1 MPRPFKTVD
10 YDTALDTSVRL
21 RDCLPPTHL
30 ACFVA
35 DLVGQLDLTAFYAR
49 YAPRGGVA
57 YAPEV
62 LLSLLLYG
70 YATGVF
76 SSRAIEAATYDQAP
90 FRYLAG
96 HTHPDHDTLAAF
108 RTQFLDLLPDVF
120 RQLLLLAAASGVLQ
134 FGQLVLAGDG
144 TKIRADASK
153 SKAVSFGRLDAL
165 ETRLQGEIAGLLE
178 RGAAADTA
186 PLPDGLVI
194 AMEVADR
201 ATQLDRRAD
210 ARRVLEERAAAR
222 DQAATAAYEAAV
234 AERETRAKRRGKKPS
249 GRPPQP
255 PATGGGAGARDQ
267 YNFTDPDSRGMKN
280 PTDTG
285 FSQAYNSQVLT
296 DQASLLIVGYSVSN
310 APVDTGEIGPA
321 LARVPPALAIAAIA
335 YDTGYWREANVTDL
349 EQRGIDPYI
358 ATGRQGHRRDW
369 LAQFEPAAAAASPAG
384 ATARERMGH
393 KLQTALGRLIYR
405 GRKCTVEPVI
415 GIIKEVLGFR
425 QFSLRG
431 QAKVAGEWG
440 LVCLGYNLKRLHRL
454 SIG

>member
-10 YDTALDTSVRL
+10 YDAALDTSVRL

-35 DLVGQLDLTAFYAR
+35 DLVRQLDLAAFYAR

-57 YAPEV
+57 YAPAV

-108 RTQFLDLLPDVF
+108 RTQFADLLPNVF
-120 RQLLLLAAASGVLQ
+120 AQLLLLAAVSGVLQ

-144 TKIRADASK
+144 TKIRADAAK
-153 SKAVSFGRLDAL
+153 SKAVSYGRLDAL
-165 ETRLQGEIAGLLE
+165 ETRLQTEIAGLLE
-178 RGAAADTA
+178 RGAAADAA

-194 AMEVADR
+194 GTEVADR
-201 ATQLDRRAD
+201 QAQLARLAE

-222 DQAATAAYEAAV
+222 DQAVTAAYEAAV
-234 AERETRAKRRGKKPS
+234 AERETRAKQRGKKPR

-255 PATGGGAGARDQ
+255 PATGGGPTARDQ
-267 YNFTDPDSRGMKN
+267 YNFTDPDSRVMKN
-280 PTDTG
+280 PTDAG

-296 DQASLLIVGYSVSN
+296 DQASLLIVGYRVSN
-310 APVDTGEIGPA
+310 APVDVGEIGPA
-321 LARVPPALAIAAIA
+321 LDAVPAELDIAAIA
-335 YDTGYWREANVTDL
+335 YDTGYWREANVTNL
-349 EQRGIDPYI
+349 AQRGIDPYI
-358 ATGRQGHRRDW
+358 ATGRLGHRRNW
-369 LAQFEPAAAAASPAG
+369 QEQFEPAEPPEPPAG
-384 ATARERMGH
+384 ATAREQMGY
-393 KLQTALGRLIYR
+393 KLQTALGKLIYR

-431 QAKVAGEWG
+431 HAKVAGEWC
-440 LVCLGYNLKRLHRL
+440 LVCLAYNVKRWQRL
-454 SIG
+454 AVG

>member
-10 YDTALDTSVRL
+10 YAAALDTSVRL

-35 DLVGQLDLTAFYAR
+35 DLVSQLDLSAFYAR

-76 SSRAIEAATYDQAP
+76 SSRQIEHATYDQAP

-108 RTQFLDLLPDVF
+108 RTQFLDLLPAVF
-120 RQLLLLAAASGVLQ
+120 EQVLLLAAAAGVLQ

-144 TKIRADASK
+144 TKIRAAASK
-153 SKAVSFGRLDAL
+153 SRAVSYGRLDAL
-165 ETRLQGEIAGLLE
+165 EARLHTEIAGLLE
-178 RGAAADTA
+178 RGAAADA
-186 PLPDGLVI
+186 VPLPDGLVI
-194 AMEVADR
+194 ATEVADR
-201 ATQLDRRAD
+201 AAQLARLAE
-210 ARRVLEERAAAR
+210 ARRVLEARAAAR
-222 DQAATAAYEAAV
+222 DQAATAAHEAAV
-234 AERETRAKRRGKKPS
+234 AEREARAKRRGKKPG

-255 PATGGGAGARDQ
+255 PATGGPGERDQ
-267 YNFTDPDSRGMKN
+267 YNFTDPDSRVMKN
-280 PTDTG
+280 PTDAG

-296 DQASLLIVGYSVSN
+296 DRASLLIIGYSVSN
-310 APVDTGEIGPA
+310 HPVDVGEIGPA
-321 LARVPPALAIAAIA
+321 LDAVPAALAIAAVA
-335 YDTGYWREANVTDL
+335 YDTGYWREANVTEL
-349 EQRGIDPYI
+349 EQRGIAPYI
-358 ATGRQGHRRDW
+358 ATGRWGHRRNW
-369 LAQFEPAAAAASPAG
+369 QEQFEPAEPPAPPVG
-384 ATARERMGH
+384 ATAREQMGY
-393 KLQTALGRLIYR
+393 KLQTALGQLIYR

-440 LVCLGYNLKRLHRL
+440 LVCLAYNLKRLHRL
-454 SIG
+454 AAG

>member
-10 YDTALDTSVRL
+10 YDAALDTSVRL

-35 DLVGQLDLTAFYAR
+35 DLVSQLDLTTFYAR

-76 SSRAIEAATYDQAP
+76 SSRAIEQATYDQAP

-108 RTQFLDLLPDVF
+108 RTQFLDLLPAVF
-120 RQLLLLAAASGVLQ
+120 QQVLLLAAAAGVLQ

-153 SKAVSFGRLDAL
+153 SKAVSYGRLDAL
-165 ETRLQGEIAGLLE
+165 EARLRTEIADLLA
-178 RGAAADTA
+178 RGAAADSA

-194 AMEVADR
+194 ATEVADR
-201 ATQLDRRAD
+201 QAQLARLAE

-222 DQAATAAYEAAV
+222 DRTATATYEAAV
-234 AERETRAKRRGKKPS
+234 AEREARAARRGKKPR
-249 GRPPQP
+249 GRPQQP
-255 PATGGGAGARDQ
+255 PASGGGPAARDQ
-267 YNFTDPDSRGMKN
+267 YNFTDPDSRVMKN
-280 PTDTG
+280 PTDAG
-285 FSQAYNSQVLT
+285 FSQAYNSQVLS

-310 APVDTGEIGPA
+310 QPIDVGEIGPA
-321 LARVPPALAIAAIA
+321 LDQVPAALEVAAIA
-335 YDTGYWREANVTDL
+335 YDTGYWRAANVAEL
-349 EQRGIDPYI
+349 ERRGIDPYI
-358 ATGRQGHRRDW
+358 ATGRLGHRRNW
-369 LAQFEPAAAAASPAG
+369 QEQFESAAPAEPSAG
-384 ATARERMGH
+384 ATAREQMGY
-393 KLQTALGRLIYR
+393 KLQTALGKLIYR

-431 QAKVAGEWG
+431 QVKVAGEWG

-454 SIG
+454 MAG

>member
-10 YDTALDTSVRL
+10 YDAALDTSVRL

-30 ACFVA
+30 ARFVA
-35 DLVGQLDLTAFYAR
+35 DLISHLDLSAFYAR
-49 YAPRGGVA
+49 YAARGGVA
-57 YAPEV
+57 YAPEI

-76 SSRAIEAATYDQAP
+76 SSRQIEHATYDQAP

-108 RTQFLDLLPDVF
+108 RTQFLDLLPAVF
-120 RQLLLLAAASGVLQ
+120 EQVLLLAAATGVLQ

-144 TKIRADASK
+144 TKIRAAASK
-153 SKAVSFGRLDAL
+153 SKAVSYGRLDAL
-165 ETRLQGEIAGLLE
+165 EARLHTEIAALLE
-178 RGAAADTA
+178 RGAAADA
-186 PLPDGLVI
+186 VPLPDGLVI
-194 AMEVADR
+194 ATEVADR
-201 ATQLDRRAD
+201 AAQLARLAE

-222 DQAATAAYEAAV
+222 DHAARAAYEAAV
-234 AERETRAKRRGKKPS
+234 AEREARAKRRGKKPR

-255 PATGGGAGARDQ
+255 PATGGGPGERDQ
-267 YNFTDPDSRGMKN
+267 YNFTDPDSRVLKN
-280 PTDTG
+280 PTDAG

-310 APVDTGEIGPA
+310 APVDVGEIGPA
-321 LARVPPALAIAAIA
+321 LDRVPAALDIAAAA
-335 YDTGYWREANVTDL
+335 YDTGYWREANVTEL
-349 EQRGIDPYI
+349 ERRGIDPYI
-358 ATGRQGHRRDW
+358 ATGRLGHRRNW
-369 LAQFEPAAAAASPAG
+369 QEQFEPTDPAEPSAE
-384 ATARERMGH
+384 ATARERMGY
-393 KLQTALGRLIYR
+393 KLQTALGKLIYR

-431 QAKVAGEWG
+431 QPKVAEEWG
-440 LVCLGYNLKRLHRL
+440 LVCLAYNLKRLHRL
-454 SIG
+454 TTG

>member
-10 YDTALDTSVRL
+10 YDEALNTSVRL

-30 ACFVA
+30 ACFVT

-76 SSRAIEAATYDQAP
+76 SSRAIEHATYDQAP

-96 HTHPDHDTLAAF
+96 HTHPDHDTLATF
-108 RTQFLDLLPDVF
+108 RTQFLDLLPTVF
-120 RQLLLLAAASGVLQ
+120 EHVLLLAAASGVLQ

-153 SKAVSFGRLDAL
+153 SRAVSYGRLDAL
-165 ETRLQGEIAGLLE
+165 EARLHTEIADLLE
-178 RGAAADTA
+178 RGAAADAA
-186 PLPDGLVI
+186 PLPDGLVL
-194 AMEVADR
+194 AREVADR
-201 ATQLDRRAD
+201 QAQLARLAE

-222 DQAATAAYEAAV
+222 DQAATAAHEAAV
-234 AERETRAKRRGKKPS
+234 AERDARAKQRGTKPR
-249 GRPPQP
+249 GGPPQP
-255 PATGGGAGARDQ
+255 PAPGGGPAARDQ
-267 YNFTDPDSRGMKN
+267 YNFTDPDSRVMKN

-296 DQASLLIVGYSVSN
+296 DQTSLLIVGYSVSN
-310 APVDTGEIGPA
+310 HPTDVGEIGPA
-321 LARVPPALAIAAIA
+321 LDAVPAALEIAAVA
-335 YDTGYWREANVTDL
+335 YDTGYWREANVTAL

-358 ATGRQGHRRDW
+358 ATGRLGHRRNW
-369 LAQFEPAAAAASPAG
+369 QEQFEPQEPAAPPPG
-384 ATARERMGH
+384 ATRREHMGY
-393 KLQTALGRLIYR
+393 KLQTGLGKLIYR

-440 LVCLGYNLKRLHRL
+440 LVCVAYNLKRLHRL
-454 SIG
+454 AGG